1 MFSCNI
7 VRILVI
13 QLKCYQTNFSGN
25 CFQIIV
31 PIYVFVL
38 FKISSK
44 KIYELFM
51 YFSKRKQ
58 RDIWNSKSSY
68 NLIMYKYYLT
78 KSNIFNG
85 NGVLYL
91 YSQDSNYAKLKFMFT
106 FVSIYTQLYG
116 QTEYIINKYELQR
129 PGNRNT
135 HENGRKQKNCVHQR
149 LIL

>member
-1 MFSCNI
+1 MFSYNI

-13 QLKCYQTNFSGN
+13 QLKYFQTHFSGN
-25 CFQIIV
+25 YFQIIV
-31 PIYVFVL
+31 PIHVYVL
-38 FKISSK
+38 FKINSK
-44 KIYELFM
+44 ETYELFM

-91 YSQDSNYAKLKFMFT
+91 YS
-106 FVSIYTQLYG
+106 
-116 QTEYIINKYELQR
+116 
-129 PGNRNT
+129 
-135 HENGRKQKNCVHQR
+135 
-149 LIL
+149 